1 MTNEE
6 KFASL
11 MTRLDQDAAAK
22 EAFQKD
28 PVAVIK
34 EAGIPLVEEPPETP
48 ELTAEALA
56 AAEKIVVK
64 KKWWGLVIVMNEK
77 ATQDVIDGVSAG
89 GPLAGAIAAAFGA
102 AGIVSGGVAAAMGAG
117 FAAAFALKVAEI
129 KIVNDGKGVNW
140 PITWLQW
147 GAVAA
152 AVPGGPASI
161 VGAIMV
167 FIHPVRN

>member
-1 MTNEE
+1 
-6 KFASL
+6 L
-11 MTRLDQDAAAK
+11 RL
-22 EAFQKD
+22 
-28 PVAVIK
+28 
-34 EAGIPLVEEPPETP
+34 
-48 ELTAEALA
+48 
-56 AAEKIVVK
+56 
-64 KKWWGLVIVMNEK
+64 GLVALTSAADTV
-77 ATQDVIDGVSAG
+77 GVVA
-89 GPLAGAIAAAFGA
+89 PEEGAVLSGVRDIAAAFGA